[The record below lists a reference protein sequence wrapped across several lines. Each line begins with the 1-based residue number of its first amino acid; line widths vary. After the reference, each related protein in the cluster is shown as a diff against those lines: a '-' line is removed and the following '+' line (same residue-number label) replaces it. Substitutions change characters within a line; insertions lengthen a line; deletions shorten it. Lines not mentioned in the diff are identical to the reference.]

1 MSAIVAPQTKYT
13 NKYAGNSTR
22 AKKGKCDG
30 CATSL
35 VDSLGLQ
42 FPFSATPPKIGS
54 ND

>member
-1 MSAIVAPQTKYT
+1 MSVLAPQTKYT
-13 NKYAGNSTR
+13 NKYAGNSNR
-22 AKKGKCDG
+22 AKKGKW